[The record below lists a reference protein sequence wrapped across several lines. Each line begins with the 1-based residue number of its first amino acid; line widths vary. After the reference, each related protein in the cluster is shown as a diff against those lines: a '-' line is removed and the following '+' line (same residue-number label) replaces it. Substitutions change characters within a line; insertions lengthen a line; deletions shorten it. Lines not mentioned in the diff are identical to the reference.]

1 MLDQDW
7 GAGLVGTVDSSS
19 VVKRFINEPY
29 LILENNEYVPG
40 KDTRYDLEKHFTRE
54 IIPSAYI
61 DSRHD
66 ESWGYMSAAE
76 KDDHDRALAEF
87 RDKVAAYYNAV
98 SKGDTYDSLGFPLK
112 GTVTAEQEQV
122 AANFKADAIP
132 VARTGPGIPDTT
144 AGVPFTKATP
154 GIVYDPSD
162 PNVFKIGKEKT
173 DYQTVFDVL
182 PTDPSQ
188 VTKQETYTHT
198 WPNYWGNMESE
209 QRVKTVVDYDK
220 INRNKKI
227 NKDNQELKKKH
238 EALNL
243 RNSKRNN
250 AYANAVKIAKKTE
263 RGAYVTNRDQILTED
278 LDDEVKN
285 ILEREFKTFYRNE
298 KLTKWDPNAGTQPD
312 YGSFDADY
320 YGKNE
325 KEVADRY
332 KEFEANDDIDI
343 TEGYGRNN
351 YYHWH
356 YTKYGKDEK
365 RRGNAAEKVT
375 EIEKYKDDYEL
386 TPEVAVDENGNPLAW
401 AEQTDA
407 DLQAIRDIQLGIG
420 TPLRDS
426 DGNIQKDKET
436 GKIKYVH
443 DTTAR
448 ILRIPEIKAL
458 QEEAIRAREEGV
470 GEGEEENRFIQLGK
484 QYFLD
489 IEDDDQFV
497 ALFRLS
503 TDPRDSQIKF
513 VNSVENGTTGG
524 ITELEDVITGS
535 YGEEGEAD
543 VQRFGDLN
551 KLVLRDTIK
560 ELKRAKLREQE
571 LDIYRNF
578 GSFGE
583 ILDVNKTLTDS
594 LLNDTGIGGFL
605 PFLGNKSGLNA
616 QTLEDELQGV
626 TGIRNEMTYN
636 WQKWFDDAI
645 AKKYS
650 DFVEDAKEFGYEQ
663 QEAEKKAEEI
673 IVVEKEFAKDYID
686 NYLRPRFDESRS
698 MNEFIEY
705 LDVRQEEKNPFQ
717 TQDLLTAMREAA
729 RLKNKAFLSQ
739 INENL
744 KLTNSGRF
752 DKDFY
757 FDPTQKGKNEGIKED
772 SKMRA
777 AYLKQRDTVSSDWD
791 AARANPD
798 QKIEGIDYDTTWKAQ
813 AYRYGLDIQK
823 KDQFAHLHFQVKGRF
838 NKDANGKLRPFD
850 GAEDVVNYG
859 TVKNHIYNTVLPQLE
874 DEKLTSDGELVSI
887 FGQFIKP
894 EEFADDMLEGLDP
907 NIPEAWEETLE
918 SLGLDE
924 WEGTLEDLRDYIADI
939 MRTGSAAEIRQN
951 IKFLNEKKEKPRQ
964 SILGIEYIVR
974 EEDYKPAD
982 EFKGDTK
989 LYKIFQQA
997 GYSGTETEFYDN
1009 VFPDLDPSSQQLL
1022 TQAGEGKLTGIPGF
1036 TNEDMKDPF
1045 AAFAGISNILG
1056 EDDDIYGGTDE
1067 YLTGKDEKEKKR
1079 SSSPFRLFQ
1088 DTEEEDELDDLSGI
1102 FGTSSKSKAGRDLL
1116 KEYTNRFSFGN
1127 DFI

>member
-1 MLDQDW
+1 MAKFNAAQ
-7 GAGLVGTVDSSS
+7 
-19 VVKRFINEPY
+19 Y
-29 LILENNEYVPG
+29 LKNYPELEEAFKTHPIL
-40 KDTRYDLEKHFTRE
+40 
-54 IIPSAYI
+54 SAY
-61 DSRHD
+61 DNPL
-66 ESWGYMSAAE
+66 EAAVVHYE
-76 KDDHDRALAEF
+76 LYGKNEGR
-87 RDKVAAYYNAV
+87 KGAV
-98 SKGDTYDSLGFPLK
+98 
-112 GTVTAEQEQV
+112 
-122 AANFKADAIP
+122 P
-132 VARTGPGIPDTT
+132 VARTGGGIAFNGLYDTT
-144 AGVPFTKATP
+144 AGVEFTKESP
-154 GIVYDPSD
+154 GIVYDPND
-162 PNVFKIGKEKT
+162 PNVFKVGKEKT
-173 DYQTVFDVL
+173 DYK
-182 PTDPSQ
+182 TDNK
-188 VTKQETYTHT
+188 TDNKTDHKTDYKTNHT
-198 WPNYWGNMESE
+198 RCKGFWPF
-209 QRVKTVVDYDK
+209 KTCGWDDPAK
-220 INRNKKI
+220 NNPNKAKNKANAELNAKNKKLNEDNDAI
-227 NKDNQELKKKH
+227 NKEN

-243 RNSKRNN
+243 RNFKRNN
-250 AYANAVKIAKKTE
+250 AYANTVRVARTTKSGE
-263 RGAYVTNRDQILTED
+263 YVTNRDQIITAG
-278 LDDEVKN
+278 LDDEVKGT
-285 ILEREFKTFYRNE
+285 LEREFKAFYRAD
-298 KLTKWDPNAGTQPD
+298 KLVKWDPRVGKQPD

-356 YTKYGKDEK
+356 YTSYGKDEK

-375 EIEKYKDDYEL
+375 QIEKYKEYYERN
-386 TPEVAVDENGNPLAW
+386 PEVAVDENGDPLAW

-407 DLQAIRDIQLGIG
+407 DLQEIRDRQLGIG

-436 GKIKYVH
+436 GKIKYVY

-458 QEEAIRAREEGV
+458 QEEAIRARKEGV

-489 IEDDDQFV
+489 VEDDDQFV

-503 TDPRDSQIKF
+503 QDDRDSQIKF
-513 VNSVENGTTGG
+513 VNNVENGITDG
-524 ITELEDVITGS
+524 ITELEDVITEA
-535 YGEEGEAD
+535 YGEQGEAD
-543 VQRFGDLN
+543 VKRFGDLN
-551 KLVLRDTIK
+551 KLVLRDTIN
-560 ELKRAKLREQE
+560 ELKKAKLREQE

-605 PFLGNKSGLNA
+605 PFLGDKSGLNPQA
-616 QTLEDELQGV
+616 LEDQLQGI
-626 TGIRNEMTYN
+626 TGVRNEMTYN

-645 AKKYS
+645 VKKYS
-650 DFVEDAKEFGYEQ
+650 EFVEEAKDFGYSQDEAEEDAKTRITVQ
-663 QEAEKKAEEI
+663 
-673 IVVEKEFAKDYID
+673 KEFAEDYIE

-698 MNEFIEY
+698 MNEFVEY

-717 TQDLLTAMREAA
+717 TQSLLDAMRENA
-729 RLKNKAFLSQ
+729 RLNNEAFLDTISK
-739 INENL
+739 NS
-744 KLTNSGRF
+744 KLGTVGQFN
-752 DKDFY
+752 KDFY
-757 FDPTQKGKNEGIKED
+757 FDPTQEFDADGNAIGENEGIKED

-813 AYRYGLDIQK
+813 AYRYGLDIQE
-823 KDQFAHLHFQVKGRF
+823 KDQFAHLHFQVKGQF
-838 NKDANGKLRPFD
+838 NKDENGNPRPFD
-850 GAEDVVNYG
+850 GAKDVVNYG
-859 TVKNHIYNTVLPQLE
+859 TVKNHIKNTILPRLQ

-887 FGQFIKP
+887 FGQFIRP

-924 WEGTLEDLRDYIADI
+924 WEGTLEDLRDYIAEI

-1045 AAFAGISNILG
+1045 AAFAGISSILG
-1056 EDDDIYGGTDE
+1056 DDGDIYGGTDE

-1116 KEYTNRFSFGN
+1116 KEYTNRFSFGS